1 MDPGWPI
8 SCTEAPE
15 LATPALHGETTE
27 SDADSRDHTAAVLCS
42 VLLIRGGTWLSGPGG
57 MLVVGVETLGGEE
70 GPGFSAIVYGA
81 PIFLC
86 N

>member
-42 VLLIRGGTWLSGPGG
+42 VLLIRGVLGYLAPEVCWLW
-57 MLVVGVETLGGEE
+57 
-70 GPGFSAIVYGA
+70 A
-81 PIFLC
+81 
-86 N
+86 